1 MAFCAKC
8 GSQLNEGDKAC
19 GNCGEPVPGAN
30 RAPDNTSSN
39 DMWMGIL
46 SYLGALALV
55 PYLIK
60 DQSSFVRAHALR
72 GINLLILEVIA
83 WVAVG
88 VFSWVPI
95 LDGILSTVVG
105 LACFV
110 FSLIGIINVA
120 NKDDKDLPFIGS
132 IRLIKG

>member
-1 MAFCAKC
+1 MAYCSKC
-8 GSQLNEGDKAC
+8 GSQVNDGDRIC
-19 GNCGEPVPGAN
+19 GNCGEPVNGAN
-30 RAPDNTSSN
+30 RTPETANSN
-39 DMWMGIL
+39 DTWMGIL
-46 SYLGALALV
+46 SYLGFLALI

-60 DQSSFVRAHALR
+60 DQSSFVRAHAVR

-88 VFSWVPI
+88 VFSWVPV
-95 LDGILSTVVG
+95 LNGILSTVVG
-105 LACFV
+105 LASFA

-120 NKDDKDLPFIGS
+120 NKEDKELPFIGN

>member
-1 MAFCAKC
+1 MAYCAKC

-19 GNCGEPVPGAN
+19 GNCGEPVGAPVVH
-30 RAPDNTSSN
+30 ADTTSN

-46 SYLGALALV
+46 AYLGVLSLI
-55 PYLIK
+55 PYLVK
-60 DQSSFVRAHALR
+60 DQTPFVRAHAVR
-72 GINLLILEVIA
+72 GINLFILEIIA

-88 VFSWVPI
+88 VFSWVPV
-95 LDGILSTVVG
+95 LDGILSAVVG
-105 LACFV
+105 LASFA

-120 NKDDKDLPFIGS
+120 NKEDKDLPFIGG

>member
-1 MAFCAKC
+1 MAYCSKC
-8 GSQLNEGDKAC
+8 GAQLNEGDKAC

-30 RAPDNTSSN
+30 RPAPSNSN

-46 SYLGALALV
+46 SYLGVLALI
-55 PYLIK
+55 PYLVK
-60 DQSSFVRAHALR
+60 DQTPFVRAHAVR
-72 GINLLILEVIA
+72 GINLLILEVIV

-95 LDGILSTVVG
+95 LDGILSTLAG
-105 LACFV
+105 LASFV

-120 NKDDKDLPFIGS
+120 NKEDKDLPFIGT
-132 IRLIKG
+132 IRIIKD

>member
-1 MAFCAKC
+1 MAFCSKC

-19 GNCGEPVPGAN
+19 GNCGEPVGTTVRSA
-30 RAPDNTSSN
+30 DTSSN

-46 SYLGALALV
+46 AYLGVLSLI
-55 PYLIK
+55 PYLVK
-60 DQSSFVRAHALR
+60 DQTSFVRAHAVR
-72 GINLLILEVIA
+72 GINLFILEIIA

-88 VFSWVPI
+88 VFAWVPV

-105 LACFV
+105 LASFAL
-110 FSLIGIINVA
+110 SLIGIINVA
-120 NKDDKDLPFIGS
+120 NKEDKDLPFIGN

>member
-1 MAFCAKC
+1 MAYCSKC

-19 GNCGEPVPGAN
+19 GNCGEPVGGAA
-30 RAPDNTSSN
+30 RSPETTSSN

-46 SYLGALALV
+46 SYLGILALI
-55 PYLIK
+55 PYLVK
-60 DQSSFVRAHALR
+60 DQTPFVRAHAVR
-72 GINLLILEVIA
+72 VINLLLLEVIA

-88 VFSWVPI
+88 VFSWVPV

-105 LACFV
+105 LASFAL
-110 FSLIGIINVA
+110 SLIGIINVA
-120 NKDDKDLPFIGS
+120 NKDNKDLPFIGS

>member
-1 MAFCAKC
+1 MAFCSKC

-19 GNCGEPVPGAN
+19 GNCGEPIGGAA
-30 RAPDNTSSN
+30 RSPETTSSN

-46 SYLGALALV
+46 SYLGILALI
-55 PYLIK
+55 PYLVK
-60 DQSSFVRAHALR
+60 DQTPFVRAHAVR
-72 GINLLILEVIA
+72 GINLLLLEVIA

-88 VFSWVPI
+88 VFAWVPV

-105 LACFV
+105 LASFAL
-110 FSLIGIINVA
+110 SLIGIINVA

>member
-1 MAFCAKC
+1 MAYCAKC

-19 GNCGEPVPGAN
+19 GNCGEPVQGAASN
-30 RAPDNTSSN
+30 ASTGSN

-46 SYLGALALV
+46 AYLGALALI
-55 PYLIK
+55 PYLVK
-60 DQSSFVRAHALR
+60 DQTPFVRAHAVR
-72 GINLLILEVIA
+72 GMNLFILELIA

-88 VFSWVPI
+88 VFSWVPV
-95 LDGILSTVVG
+95 LNDILSTVVG
-105 LACFV
+105 LASFV

-120 NKDDKDLPFIGS
+120 NKEDKDLPFIGG

>member
-1 MAFCAKC
+1 MAFCSKC

-19 GNCGEPVPGAN
+19 GNCGEPVGGAA
-30 RAPDNTSSN
+30 RSPETTSSN

-46 SYLGALALV
+46 SYLGILALI
-55 PYLIK
+55 PYLVK
-60 DQSSFVRAHALR
+60 DQTPFVRAHAVR
-72 GINLLILEVIA
+72 GINLLLLEVIA

-88 VFSWVPI
+88 VFAWVPV

-105 LACFV
+105 LASFAL
-110 FSLIGIINVA
+110 SLIGIINVA

>member
-1 MAFCAKC
+1 MAFCSKC

-19 GNCGEPVPGAN
+19 GNCGEPVGGAT
-30 RAPDNTSSN
+30 RSPETTSSN

-46 SYLGALALV
+46 SYLGILALI
-55 PYLIK
+55 PYLVK
-60 DQSSFVRAHALR
+60 DQTPFVRAHAVR
-72 GINLLILEVIA
+72 GINLLLLEVIA

-88 VFSWVPI
+88 VFSWVPV

-105 LACFV
+105 LASFAL
-110 FSLIGIINVA
+110 SLIGIINVA

>member
-1 MAFCAKC
+1 MAYCAKC

-19 GNCGEPVPGAN
+19 GNCGEPVGAPVH
-30 RAPDNTSSN
+30 AADTSSN

-46 SYLGALALV
+46 AYLGILSLI
-55 PYLIK
+55 PYLVK
-60 DQSSFVRAHALR
+60 DQTPFVRAHAVR
-72 GINLLILEVIA
+72 GINLFILEIIA

-88 VFSWVPI
+88 VFSWVPV
-95 LDGILSTVVG
+95 LDGILSTLAG
-105 LACFV
+105 LAGFV

-120 NKDDKDLPFIGS
+120 NKEDKDLPFIGN

>member
-19 GNCGEPVPGAN
+19 GNCGEPVNTPV
-30 RAPDNTSSN
+30 RAADTSSN

-46 SYLGALALV
+46 AYLGVLALI
-55 PYLIK
+55 PYLVK
-60 DQSSFVRAHALR
+60 DQTPFVRAHAVR
-72 GINLLILEVIA
+72 GINLMILEIIA
-83 WVAVG
+83 LVAVG
-88 VFSWVPI
+88 VFSWVPV
-95 LDGILSTVVG
+95 LDGILSTIVG
-105 LACFV
+105 LASFA

-120 NKDDKDLPFIGS
+120 NKDDKDLPFIGN